1 MAAADQLDAKLYVIP
16 GSHPAMAARR
26 MLELKGIPYR
36 RVDLMPVISRGA
48 LRALRFPS
56 NTVPSLA
63 IAGRKLTGSR
73 EIARELDALRPDP
86 PLYPSDPE
94 RRVAVEDAER
104 WGEEI
109 LQPAVRRI
117 LWNAL
122 KRNRAPLASYAQGAK
137 LGVPI
142 GLAVRTAAPIIA
154 AANRMNRADDE
165 AVRRDLASLPGW
177 LKRIDDWIEEGV
189 LGSQGAPDG
198 ERLRNQPQRPS
209 GTDAAGFEAPSA
221 ADLQIAAS
229 LRLAMTLDDLR
240 PVIAERP
247 AGELAVRAI
256 PDFPGQAPA
265 VLPPAW
271 LEPVREA
278 REAATTS

>member
-1 MAAADQLDAKLYVIP
+1 MAGAQPDAKLYTIP

-26 MLELKGIPYR
+26 MLELKGIPYK

-48 LRALRFPS
+48 LRVLRFPS
-56 NTVPSLA
+56 NTVPSLS

-73 EIARELDALRPDP
+73 DIARELDALRPDP
-86 PLYPSDPE
+86 PLYPSEPE

-122 KRNRAPLASYAQGAK
+122 KRDRAPLASYAEGAK

-142 GLAVRTAAPIIA
+142 GLAVKTAAPIIA
-154 AANRMNRADDE
+154 AASRMNRADDE

-177 LKRIDDWIEEGV
+177 LKRIDDWISEGG
-189 LGSQGAPDG
+189 LGSEPP
-198 ERLRNQPQRPS
+198 N
-209 GTDAAGFEAPSA
+209 A
-221 ADLQIAAS
+221 ADLQIGAS
-229 LRLAMTLDDLR
+229 LRLAMSLDDLR

-247 AGELAVRAI
+247 AGELAARAI
-256 PDFPGQAPA
+256 PDFPGQAPPI
-265 VLPPAW
+265 LPPSW
-271 LEPVREA
+271 LEPVRGA
-278 REAATTS
+278 QEAAATG

>member
-1 MAAADQLDAKLYVIP
+1 MAAEQAQAKLYVIP

-63 IAGRKLTGSR
+63 IGGRKLTGSR
-73 EIARELDALRPDP
+73 EIARELDSIRPDP
-86 PLYPSDPE
+86 PLYPADPE

-104 WGEEI
+104 WGEEV
-109 LQPAVRRI
+109 LQPAVRRM

-122 KRNRAPLASYAQGAK
+122 KRNRAPLASYAEGAR

-142 GLAVRTAAPIIA
+142 GLAVKTAAPIVA
-154 AANRMNRADDE
+154 AEVRMNRADDD

-177 LKRIDDWIEEGV
+177 LKRIDDWIAEGV
-189 LGSQGAPDG
+189 LGS
-198 ERLRNQPQRPS
+198 ERV
-209 GTDAAGFEAPSA
+209 SA
-221 ADLQIAAS
+221 ADLQIGAS
-229 LRLAMTLDDLR
+229 VRLAMTLDDLR
-240 PVIAERP
+240 EAIAARP
-247 AGELAVRAI
+247 AGELAMRVI
-256 PDFPGQAPA
+256 PDFPGKAPP

-271 LEPVREA
+271 LAPLRDA
-278 REAATTS
+278 GQPSAAK

>member
-1 MAAADQLDAKLYVIP
+1 MAAAPGSDAKLYVIP

-36 RVDLMPVISRGA
+36 RVDLMPVISRGV

-73 EIARELDALRPDP
+73 EIARELEAMRPEP

-94 RRVAVEDAER
+94 QRVAVEDAER
-104 WGEEI
+104 WGEEV

-122 KRNRAPLASYAQGAK
+122 KRDRAPLASYAEGAR

-142 GLAVRTAAPIIA
+142 GIAVKTAAPIVA
-154 AANRMNRADDE
+154 AANRMNRADDD
-165 AVRRDLASLPGW
+165 AVRRDLASFPGW
-177 LKRIDDWIEEGV
+177 LKRIDDWIGEGV
-189 LGSQGAPDG
+189 LGSDP
-198 ERLRNQPQRPS
+198 
-209 GTDAAGFEAPSA
+209 PSA
-221 ADLQIAAS
+221 ADLQLGAS

-240 PVIAERP
+240 PAIASRP
-247 AGELAVRAI
+247 AGEMAMRAI
-256 PDFPGQAPA
+256 PDFPGQAAP
-265 VLPPAW
+265 VLPTAW
-271 LEPVREA
+271 LAPVREA
-278 REAATTS
+278 ERATAAG

>member
-1 MAAADQLDAKLYVIP
+1 
-16 GSHPAMAARR
+16 
-26 MLELKGIPYR
+26 
-36 RVDLMPVISRGA
+36 MPVISRGV

-86 PLYPSDPE
+86 PLYPSEPE
-94 RRVAVEDAER
+94 RRVATEDAER
-104 WGEEI
+104 WGEEV
-109 LQPAVRRI
+109 LQPAGRRI

-122 KRNRAPLASYAQGAK
+122 KRNRAPLVSYAQGAR

-142 GLAVRTAAPIIA
+142 GLAVKTAAPIVA

-165 AVRRDLASLPGW
+165 AVRHDLASLPGW
-177 LKRIDDWIEEGV
+177 LKRIDDWITEGV
-189 LGSQGAPDG
+189 LGSQRAGDG
-198 ERLRNQPQRPS
+198 DRLRNQPQRQS
-209 GTDAAGFEAPSA
+209 GTGAAGFEAPSA
-221 ADLQIAAS
+221 ADPQIGAS

-256 PDFPGQAPA
+256 PEFPGQAAP
-265 VLPPAW
+265 VLPARW

-278 REAATTS
+278 QAAAAG

>member
-1 MAAADQLDAKLYVIP
+1 MATAQGRPAKLYVIP

-26 MLELKGIPYR
+26 MLELKGVPYK

-56 NTVPSLA
+56 NTVPSLV
-63 IAGRKLTGSR
+63 INGRKITGSR
-73 EIARELDALRPDP
+73 EIAKRLDAIQPDP
-86 PLYPSDPE
+86 PLYPPDPE

-104 WGEEI
+104 WGEEV

-122 KRNRAPLASYAQGAK
+122 KRNRAPLASYAEGAR
-137 LGVPI
+137 LGIPI
-142 GLAVRTAAPIIA
+142 GLAVKTAAPIVA
-154 AANRMNRADDE
+154 AASRMNRADDE
-165 AVRRDLASLPGW
+165 AVRRDLAALPGW
-177 LKRIDDWIEEGV
+177 LKRIDDWIAEGV
-189 LGSQGAPDG
+189 LGG
-198 ERLRNQPQRPS
+198 QP
-209 GTDAAGFEAPSA
+209 PSA

-240 PVIAERP
+240 PAIASRP

-256 PDFPGQAPA
+256 PDFRGQAPP
-265 VLPPAW
+265 VLPQGW
-271 LEPVREA
+271 LEPLREA
-278 REAATTS
+278 ETAPAG